1 MILTG
6 EKEIN
11 EWRKMLRKSEYV
23 EAKGK
28 RK

>member
-11 EWRKMLRKSEYV
+11 EWRKIFWKSEYV